1 MMKMKFIINTATFV
15 CVRTDIL
22 KEVKPVNM
30 ERLLITKTLSELKK
44 GEGGRVMRI
53 TAKNPVRRRIL
64 EMGVTPGTD
73 ICVQGIAPLGD
84 PMEILV
90 KGYHL
95 SLRKGEAACIL
106 VEVQPL

>member
-1 MMKMKFIINTATFV
+1 MIMVIKITFSYIHV
-15 CVRTDIL
+15 ISEYEKNKEAEIMEL
-22 KEVKPVNM
+22 KPANA
-30 ERLLITKTLSELKK
+30 RALSEFKT
-44 GEGGRVMRI
+44 GEAGKVVRI

-73 ICVQGIAPLGD
+73 ICVRGMAPLGD

-95 SLRKGEAACIL
+95 SLRKGEAAGIL
-106 VEVQPL
+106 VEVAKL

>member
-1 MMKMKFIINTATFV
+1 MII
-15 CVRTDIL
+15 DIIIIFPYIHVISEDE
-22 KEVKPVNM
+22 KDEEVEIMEVKPVNA
-30 ERLLITKTLSELKK
+30 RALSEFKK
-44 GEGGRVMRI
+44 GEAGKVVRI

-73 ICVQGIAPLGD
+73 ICVKGMAPLGD

-106 VEVQPL
+106 MEVAKP

>member
-1 MMKMKFIINTATFV
+1 MA
-15 CVRTDIL
+15 L
-22 KEVKPVNM
+22 KPADTRV
-30 ERLLITKTLSELKK
+30 LSEFKT
-44 GEGGRVMRI
+44 GEAGRVVRI

-73 ICVQGIAPLGD
+73 ICVKGMAPLGD

-95 SLRKGEAACIL
+95 SLRKGEAAGIL
-106 VEVQPL
+106 VEVAKL